1 MSLISWGI
9 CWTSAWP
16 RIVWELTSWRKFREV
31 MSVEGDRS
39 IEQKCSDLLDLSE
52 EPTLIFSYIRREKS
66 LPNVFWNR
74 LDQNEFRFVYYNFF
88 VQHVRWHLIGLCSSL
103 LKVYFIGASNNL
115 SHVLTNIINDRGIKL
130 VQMVSYETRED
141 KLFSIFS
148 FSPSWH
154 FLLSAFS
161 LPLPLSPFTCSPP
174 LFPPPLPSIPST
186 PTPLTPP
193 HLLFQNLILIPSSEK
208 RWREKKSKLFYIWHH
223 TQWLLFFHV
232 FAGIIHNTFVLV
244 WNFEWSVALWKIQ

>member
-1 MSLISWGI
+1 M
-9 CWTSAWP
+9 
-16 RIVWELTSWRKFREV
+16 
-31 MSVEGDRS
+31 
-39 IEQKCSDLLDLSE
+39 
-52 EPTLIFSYIRREKS
+52 
-66 LPNVFWNR
+66 
-74 LDQNEFRFVYYNFF
+74 
-88 VQHVRWHLIGLCSSL
+88 RWHLIGLCSSL

-154 FLLSAFS
+154 FLLSAFPLLSPSPHSPALLPFS
-161 LPLPLSPFTCSPP
+161 LPLSLPSPR
-174 LFPPPLPSIPST
+174 PLP
-186 PTPLTPP
+186 PLTPP
-193 HLLFQNLILIPSSEK
+193 HPLFQNLILIPSSEK

-232 FAGIIHNTFVLV
+232 FAGIIHNTFLLV